1 MRTAYLTGPKEI
13 ELRDVPEPRAPAGG
27 IVLEV
32 KACGICGSDLRRWKE
47 GPPHGVAGIVPGHE
61 AAGTVVEVGSGVTQ
75 YAPGDYL
82 AIAPDVHCG
91 RCYYCRRGLYNL
103 CDELRF
109 VGVTPE
115 LPGALAEKLIL
126 TEEVLAN
133 GIVHAMPR
141 GMSFIAG
148 SLAEPSCSVL
158 ACHHRAGTSLGDM
171 VVVMGAG
178 PIGCLHVVVAKA
190 QGASVIVSEP
200 SPTRRRLA
208 ERFTPE
214 AIVDPMSEDL
224 SARVRDMTGGV
235 GADIVICAN
244 PVAQTQTQAV
254 EIVRKRGKVILFGGL
269 PKANPMVTL
278 DSNRIHYGEIEV
290 VGAFSYHPTVHE
302 LALEL
307 IHRNV
312 IPADLLVTHTLSLNE
327 IGKAFET
334 AAAGEALKVVVT
346 NKGDILL
353 YGESCVKK

>member
-1 MRTAYLTGPKEI
+1 MKTAFLTGPKKI

-47 GPPHGVAGIVPGHE
+47 GPPNGIAGVVPGHE
-61 AAGTVVEVGSGVTQ
+61 AAGIVIEVGEGVNR

-91 RCYYCRRGLYNL
+91 RCYYCQRGLYNL
-103 CDELRF
+103 CNELRF

-115 LPGALAEKLIL
+115 LPGALAEKLVL
-126 TEEVLAN
+126 TEDVLTN
-133 GIVHAMPR
+133 GIVHAMPE
-141 GMSFIAG
+141 GMSFIEA

-158 ACHHRAGTSLGDM
+158 ACHHRAGTSLGDT

-178 PIGCLHVVVAKA
+178 PIGCLHVVVAKS

-200 SPTRRRLA
+200 SATRRKLA
-208 ERFTPE
+208 ERFAPQ
-214 AIVDPMSEDL
+214 AIVDPTSEDL
-224 SARVRDMTGGV
+224 AARVRDMTGGV

-254 EIVRKRGKVILFGGL
+254 DIVRKRGKVVLFGGL
-269 PKANPMVTL
+269 PKASPMVVL

-290 VGAFSYHPTVHE
+290 FGAFSYHPTAHE

-307 IHRNV
+307 IHRKV
-312 IPADLLVTHTLSLNE
+312 IPADLLVTHAFRLDE
-327 IGKAFET
+327 IDRAFET
-334 AAAGEALKVVVT
+334 AAVGEALKVVVT
-346 NKGDILL
+346 T
-353 YGESCVKK
+353 

>member
-1 MRTAYLTGPKEI
+1 MKTAYLTGPKRV
-13 ELRDVPEPRAPAGG
+13 ELREVPEPRAPAGG
-27 IVLEV
+27 IVVDV

-47 GPPHGVAGIVPGHE
+47 GPPKGIEGVVPGHE
-61 AAGTVVEVGSGVTQ
+61 AAGIVLEVGRGVTWF
-75 YAPGDYL
+75 APGDCL

-115 LPGALAEKLIL
+115 LPGAMAEKLVL
-126 TEEVLAN
+126 TEEVLVN
-133 GIVHAMPR
+133 GIVHAMPK
-141 GMSFIAG
+141 GMSFIAA

-158 ACHHRAGTSLGDM
+158 ACHHRAATSLGDT

-178 PIGCLHVVVAKA
+178 PIGCLHIVIAKS

-200 SPTRRRLA
+200 SATRRKLA
-208 ERFTPE
+208 ERFGPQ
-214 AIVDPMSEDL
+214 AIVDPTVEDL
-224 SARVRDMTGGV
+224 AACVRQMTGGV

-254 EIVRKRGKVILFGGL
+254 EIARKRGKVVLFGGL
-269 PKANPMVTL
+269 PKAAPMVTL

-290 VGAFSYHPTVHE
+290 FGAFSYHPMVHE
-302 LALEL
+302 LALDL
-307 IHRNV
+307 IHRRV
-312 IPADLLVTHTLSLNE
+312 IPADLLVTHTFTLDE
-327 IGKAFET
+327 IDRAFEA

-346 NKGDILL
+346 T
-353 YGESCVKK
+353 